1 MKYQL
6 KVNGKTYLIERR
18 LDGYYCDDKKLMSLS
33 HDNNKSVLFEHV
45 EVEEGHHFKIEGKYF
60 KVALEKGSENSS
72 LGKEGTGV
80 IVSPMNGIVYSVD
93 CQLNG
98 KVMKGDKI
106 LTIEAMKMLYPII
119 ADKDGVITLCQLSK
133 GQSVKSRQVLIKID

>member
-18 LDGYYCDDKKLMSLS
+18 LDGYYCDDKKLMGLS
-33 HDNNKSVLFEHV
+33 NNNNKSISIEHV
-45 EVEEGHHFKIEGKYF
+45 EIEEGQHFKVDGKYF
-60 KVALEKGSENSS
+60 NVGFEKNSENSS

-119 ADKDGVITLCQLSK
+119 ADKDGVITLCQLIK
-133 GQSVKSRQVLIKID
+133 GQSVKSKQVLIKID